1 MAHPVVIE
9 LLPCIN
15 LIIAGHKAHFGRCDI
30 GEIRNGHAVMN
41 LLNTFIGPMIFLSI
55 ITGICGFGSVAAFG
69 KAGKLMMTRFVADD
83 SYRDVDIPLDKAA
96 YPYRVQPI
104 ARRYP

>member
-30 GEIRNGHAVMN
+30 GEIRNGLRAKANQIQVFIDHNTAV
-41 LLNTFIGPMIFLSI
+41 NT
-55 ITGICGFGSVAAFG
+55 G
-69 KAGKLMMTRFVADD
+69 KAGNDVGINRDILFLRRFYAQIIALMMR
-83 SYRDVDIPLDKAA
+83 PN
-96 YPYRVQPI
+96 Q
-104 ARRYP
+104 